1 MNWRKYKHERK
12 IQVYCGFCKMW
23 VNEETVE
30 FLNIEEGMQGEDMLT
45 FKCPDCGQKSI
56 SRRYG

>member
-12 IQVYCGFCKMW
+12 MMCIRDSCKMW
-23 VNEETVE
+23 VNEEKVE
-30 FLNIEEGMQGEDMLT
+30 TLNIEEGMQGEDKLT
-45 FKCPDCGQKSI
+45 FRCPDCGQKSI